1 MFLDQTKLK
10 PICNQL
16 ILGLFFKEN
25 FQRKKYHFNL
35 LTQRLA
41 FSRECAMVAGLV
53 RMAVLAEPA
62 LGLVE
67 LNVGLLLSFRW

>member
-1 MFLDQTKLK
+1 MK

-16 ILGLFFKEN
+16 ILDVF
-25 FQRKKYHFNL
+25 FNL

>member
-16 ILGLFFKEN
+16 ILGGFILK
-25 FQRKKYHFNL
+25 KKYHFNL

>member
-1 MFLDQTKLK
+1 
-10 PICNQL
+10 
-16 ILGLFFKEN
+16 
-25 FQRKKYHFNL
+25 
-35 LTQRLA
+35 
-41 FSRECAMVAGLV
+41 MVAGLV